1 MLKVWE
7 RPEIQAGKSIND
19 EAVKYLGQIVIYAEE
34 RKYILKQLK
43 SFQEQEWQKQ
53 SFVLEGQPWK
63 YKGLVW
69 GFIKLETK
77 EKVRSLQTRLDQ
89 VMH

>member
-7 RPEIQAGKSIND
+7 RPERQAGKSIND

-43 SFQEQEWQKQ
+43 SFQEQEWQKLR
-53 SFVLEGQPWK
+53 FVLEGQPCMCSGK
-63 YKGLVW
+63 
-69 GFIKLETK
+69 I
-77 EKVRSLQTRLDQ
+77 
-89 VMH
+89 